1 MSVAALNVNAVSSPA
16 VNPWLVATA
25 VVIPT
30 FMEILDTTI
39 ATASMRYI
47 AGGLSATM
55 NDSDW
60 VMTSYLAANATILP
74 ITGWLSA
81 RLGRRRYFL
90 LSIAVF
96 TAASVLCG
104 LATSLGELILFR
116 VIQGLAGG
124 GLQPASQAILID
136 GFPPEKQGTA
146 MTVFGVAGLTAPVI
160 GPTLGGYIT
169 VNYSW
174 RWIFLINL
182 PIGVLG
188 YLMCHFA
195 VRDPEYLER
204 ERAELRGR
212 PINFDYIGLGLLALM
227 MSSWEILLSKG
238 QEWDWYNDP
247 FGKAQTL
254 AVLFAVCL
262 VALVF
267 RELRIANPVINFR
280 PLGERNLAASSVII
294 FCAYGV
300 LYGASV
306 CLPSLLQSLFGYDA
320 FVSGLVMS
328 PSGVFSIVVML
339 VVGILLGRGTDARWL
354 IAAGLLVMAAGC
366 YWMARM
372 NLSISPGQVVWPRV
386 VLICGLSLIFA
397 PINVAAFRYTPPHLR
412 AGRGR
417 PVRPAPQRGGQR
429 GHVDQQDH
437 RAAARAVPP
446 GPRGREPQPAEPARA
461 VLLRARSGLPV
472 AADGRHGQVAR
483 DDPPVAGRPPPAAG
497 GFPGLLRRLLAVRR
511 PERGAGVPR
520 APDEALRGGEGGV
533 DRGRVTRGPNRRGHG
548 RQPARSPRIPSARAQ
563 A

>member
-1 MSVAALNVNAVSSPA
+1 MSSVALAPTAVSRPA
-16 VNPWLVATA
+16 VNPWFVATA
-25 VVIPT
+25 VVVPT

-39 ATASMRYI
+39 ATATMRYI

-81 RLGRRRYFL
+81 HMGRRRYFL

-96 TAASVLCG
+96 TVASVMCG
-104 LATSLGELILFR
+104 LATSLEQLILFR

-124 GLQPASQAILID
+124 GLQPASQAILLD

-169 VNYSW
+169 VNYNW

-195 VRDPEYLER
+195 VEDSEYLKK
-204 ERAELRGR
+204 ERAELGRR
-212 PINFDYIGLGLLALM
+212 PINFDYVGLGLLALAM
-227 MSSWEILLSKG
+227 TCWEVLLSKG

-247 FGKAQTL
+247 FWKTQTL
-254 AVLFAVCL
+254 AVLFVGSLC
-262 VALVF
+262 ALLL
-267 RELRIANPVINFR
+267 RELRIPNPVVNFR
-280 PLGERNLAASSVII
+280 PMGERNLAACSIII

-306 CLPSLLQSLFGYDA
+306 ILPSLLQSLFGYDA

-328 PSGVFSIVVML
+328 PSGVFSILMML
-339 VVGILLGRGTDARWL
+339 VVGVLVGRGTDARWL
-354 IAAGLLVMAAGC
+354 IAAGLLVMAAGN

-372 NLSISPGQVVWPRV
+372 NLEISPWYAIWPRV
-386 VLICGLSLIFA
+386 VLVVGLSMIFA
-397 PINVAAFRYTPPHLR
+397 PINVAAFRYTPQHLR
-412 AGRGR
+412 G
-417 PVRPAPQRGGQR
+417 
-429 GHVDQQDH
+429 
-437 RAAARAVPP
+437 AAVGLFA
-446 GPRGREPQPAEPARA
+446 
-461 VLLRARSGLPV
+461 LLRN
-472 AADGRHGQVAR
+472 
-483 DDPPVAGRPPPAAG
+483 
-497 GFPGLLRRLLAVRR
+497 
-511 PERGAGVPR
+511 
-520 APDEALRGGEGGV
+520 EGGSV
-533 DRGRVTRGPNRRGHG
+533 GMSIGKIIEQRREQFHLARVGENLGPLNSHVQSFFSQGQSAFLQRTGD
-548 RQPARSPRIPSARAQ
+548 PARSQLSALQSLDNLRQQQ
-563 A
+563 AASLAFFDVFWLFAVVSLGLVLLVFLMRRSVAEKGELIGGE

>member
-1 MSVAALNVNAVSSPA
+1 MSSVALAPTAVSRPA
-16 VNPWLVATA
+16 INPWFVATA
-25 VVIPT
+25 VVVPT

-47 AGGLSATM
+47 AGGLSATV

-104 LATSLGELILFR
+104 LATGLEQLILFR
-116 VIQGLAGG
+116 VIQGIAGG
-124 GLQPASQAILID
+124 GLQPASQGILID

-146 MTVFGVAGLTAPVI
+146 MTMFGVAGLIAPVI

-169 VNYSW
+169 VNYNW

-195 VRDPEYLER
+195 VEDPEYLKK
-204 ERAELRGR
+204 ERAELSRR
-212 PINFDYIGLGLLALM
+212 PLNFDYIGLGLLALA
-227 MSSWEILLSKG
+227 MSCWEIMLSKG

-247 FGKAQTL
+247 FWKFQTL
-254 AVLFAVCL
+254 FILFVLGL
-262 VALVF
+262 GTLIF
-267 RELRIANPVINFR
+267 RELRIANPVVNFR
-280 PLGERNLAASSVII
+280 PLGERNLAACSIII

-306 CLPSLLQSLFGYDA
+306 ILPSLLQSLFGYDA

-328 PSGVFSIVVML
+328 PSGVFSILMML
-339 VVGILLGRGTDARWL
+339 VVGVLVGRGTDARWL
-354 IAAGLLVMAAGC
+354 IAGGLLVMAAGN

-372 NLSISPGQVVWPRV
+372 NLYISPGQVIWPRV
-386 VLICGLSLIFA
+386 VLICRPVDALRPDQRGGL
-397 PINVAAFRYTPPHLR
+397 PIHPPASPR
-412 AGRGR
+412 GGGR

-429 GHVDQQDH
+429 RHVDRQDH

-446 GPRGREPQPAEPARA
+446 GPRGREPRPAELARA
-461 VLLRARSGLPV
+461 VLLQSRSSRPSCSGRAIRPGRS
-472 AADGRHGQVAR
+472 R
-483 DDPPVAGRPPPAAG
+483 
-497 GFPGLLRRLLAVRR
+497 
-511 PERGAGVPR
+511 
-520 APDEALRGGEGGV
+520 
-533 DRGRVTRGPNRRGHG
+533 
-548 RQPARSPRIPSARAQ
+548 
-563 A
+563 